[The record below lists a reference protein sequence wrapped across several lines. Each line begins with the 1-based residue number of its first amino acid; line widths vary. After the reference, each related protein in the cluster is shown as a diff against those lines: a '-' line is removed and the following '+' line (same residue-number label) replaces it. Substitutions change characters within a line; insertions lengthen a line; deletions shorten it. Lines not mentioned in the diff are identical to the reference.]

1 MMGPGASPYPMSSR
15 CSICDINFAPGVRA
29 CPVCNGE
36 TWFRYKEG
44 PDADW
49 RELVKILNEDA
60 EVAEDKEKGVSP
72 YIADAEV
79 SLFQHAGKHWVPHN
93 DLIAAGYLYLES
105 FTIIKIEGR
114 FYELQGHVGKTA
126 RNFPGGAWLI
136 EEIHPEDEIER
147 FLDRTG
153 HAVLTS
159 NPEGG

>member
-1 MMGPGASPYPMSSR
+1 
-15 CSICDINFAPGVRA
+15 
-29 CPVCNGE
+29 VCNGE

-44 PDADW
+44 PDDDW
-49 RELVKILNEDA
+49 RDLVKIRNEVETSA
-60 EVAEDKEKGVSP
+60 KEKEQYVSP
-72 YIADAEV
+72 YILDAEV
-79 SLFQHAGKHWVPHN
+79 SLFQYAGKLWVPHN
-93 DLIAAGYLYLES
+93 DLIAAGYRYLES
-105 FTIIKIEGR
+105 FTIVKIEGR
-114 FYELQGHVGKTA
+114 FYELQGHAGKTA